1 MYREWEKEKHAK
13 KIQSFNDMI
22 RNVRN
27 AVMVENSPLVRA
39 LRQKFRYAIIDEFQ
53 DTNALQ
59 WDIFKKIFVEAD
71 DGQHHILVVG
81 DPKQSSLPCTWG

>member
-1 MYREWEKEKHAK
+1 MGKEKRAK

-22 RNVRN
+22 RNVHN
-27 AVMVENSPLVRA
+27 AVMVENSPLVRS

-59 WDIFKKIFVEAD
+59 WDIFKKIFLEAD
-71 DGQHHILVVG
+71 DGLHHILVVG
-81 DPKQSSLPCTWG
+81 QGELWSECSSGV